1 MKPSRIL
8 IYCPVF
14 YPQNSGY
21 ANAFRQLIENMLEDG
36 VQADVLTPQPLAEG
50 YAEWEHPL
58 LKVYRYSPSL
68 PVWLFGLLYRF
79 QKLGMKIEEMDA
91 MRRYDM
97 VFIET
102 GDEPYLLPFL
112 PIGIRNKMA
121 LRFHANSDTEYLVF
135 SAQRKYRIKYRAW
148 QWFAADRLSHVV
160 TTNTYHAAFVAK
172 HLLHDEEM
180 KCKSYDVLINAT
192 GDFQIKQNDTT
203 AARMFFTLG
212 RMDPEGYKQKGFDDL
227 LEALKL
233 CKTLFEQTKSIFVVV
248 GDGSEAE
255 KFKHQLASNQLN
267 FVRYIPSL
275 KREEVIQY
283 LQQSDI
289 AVLPSRYEGLSVFAL
304 EAMAAGNAVVYSN
317 TGGLADMVSGNG
329 ILFDP
334 GNVQELALAIT
345 HMLNAPVSQIAAFKQ
360 ASVTLCSTR
369 FSKQQQ
375 LKQLYYIAERMK
387 G

>member
-36 VQADVLTPQPLAEG
+36 VEVDVLTPQPLTEDSAK
-50 YAEWEHPL
+50 WEHPL
-58 LKVYRYSPSL
+58 LSVYRYAPSL
-68 PVWLFGLLYRF
+68 RVWLLGLLYRF

-91 MRRYDM
+91 TRRYDM
-97 VFIET
+97 VLIET

-112 PIGIRNKMA
+112 PAGIRNKMA

-148 QWFAADRLSHVV
+148 QWFAADKLSHVV

-172 HLLHDEEM
+172 HLLHDKEM
-180 KCKSYDVLINAT
+180 KHKSYDVLINAT
-192 GDFQIKQNDTT
+192 ADFQTKQNDTT
-203 AARMFFTLG
+203 NARTFFTLG
-212 RMDPEGYKQKGFDDL
+212 RMDAEGYKQKGFDDL

-233 CKTLFEQTKSIFVVV
+233 CKNLFEQTKSTFVVV

-255 KFKHQLASNQLN
+255 KFRHQLASDQLN
-267 FVRYIPSL
+267 FVKYIPSL

-283 LQQSDI
+283 LQQSDV

-304 EAMAAGNAVVYSN
+304 EAMGAGNAVVYSN
-317 TGGLADMVSGNG
+317 TGGLADMVEGNG
-329 ILFDP
+329 ILFEP
-334 GNVQELALAIT
+334 GDVQELTLAIT
-345 HMLNAPVSQIAAFKQ
+345 HMLNAPAAEIAAFKQ
-360 ASVTLCSTR
+360 ASVTLCTTR

-375 LKQLYYIAERMK
+375 LKQLYHIAERMK
-387 G
+387 V